1 MNNVETKKRL
11 FDVNKLK
18 NIPVHFKNL
27 SDIGSKKDIKNTK
40 FKKLHT
46 KVNNVESKIPDVS
59 TLIQTN
65 LYNTDKE
72 SLEKKLEMLLKQYC
86 WSSKNCWNS
95 E

>member
-1 MNNVETKKRL
+1 METKKRL

-86 WSSKNCWNS
+86 
-95 E
+95 